1 MMQQQN
7 QSETGNFLPVSFC
20 LLYFRVERE
29 KHNWHQ
35 FLEEARGRQKKQ
47 ISTGW
52 PTICCLHMVACFPIE
67 TTVCERI
74 SERKA
79 WTLSEFLVCICTFFS
94 LEAKFKQRQSIT
106 IIVFCILQYGFTFWY
121 TSFLAFSKKTNQ
133 GKIKQKLTYRKM
145 FL

>member
-67 TTVCERI
+67 TTV
-74 SERKA
+74 
-79 WTLSEFLVCICTFFS
+79 FLVCICTFFS